1 MKKIFGE
8 LNLSWPK
15 IIIGAILIGVYCG
28 AIQLV
33 PALHNTSLTD
43 INVTFEVWILF
54 GILIIMNS
62 NSAKESALKCFV
74 FFLISQPLIYLVQD
88 LVNKSQLFHTYYR
101 NWVIWTIGCV
111 PMGFF
116 GYFMKKD
123 KWWGLVILT
132 PIMGLLG
139 LSLMQYLSATI
150 FSFPRHLATVI
161 FCIATLIIYPLFIFE
176 NKKIKIA
183 GAIISSLIIIVAV
196 VINII
201 KPPVYDTE
209 ILLNSEKNNFDDTYH
224 TYLVDSKYGEL
235 NIEYEPVIDSYSV
248 HAKLKK
254 AGSTEFVI
262 ESPEGEKKV
271 YEIDIER
278 DTFKVKPKE

>member
-1 MKKIFGE
+1 
-8 LNLSWPK
+8 
-15 IIIGAILIGVYCG
+15 
-28 AIQLV
+28 
-33 PALHNTSLTD
+33 
-43 INVTFEVWILF
+43 
-54 GILIIMNS
+54 MNS

-150 FSFPRHLATVI
+150 FSFPRHLATAI
-161 FCIATLIIYPLFIFE
+161 FCLATLIIYPLCIFN
-176 NKKIKIA
+176 NKKIKIT
-183 GAIISSLIIIVAV
+183 GLIINSLIIIAAIA
-196 VINII
+196 INIAN
-201 KPPVYDTE
+201 PPVYSTD
-209 ILLNSEKNNFDDTYH
+209 ILFNNENNIFDDTYDV
-224 TYLVDSKYGEL
+224 YLVDSKYGDVH
-235 NIEYEPVIDSYSV
+235 IEYEPSIESYTV
-248 HAKLKK
+248 HAELKK
-254 AGSTEFVI
+254 AGSTEFII